1 MAESPDIYTE
11 LLEQKFGLE
20 EAVMT
25 TQQIDLAVFP
35 EMEEADTELVPCD
48 DLRSEIISVDPERMW
63 GTPCFVGTRLPVKSL
78 FDHLASGVSL
88 EEFLDQ
94 FEGMSREVCAQTLEM
109 AFQRLMEGLPDGR
122 AHKL

>member
-1 MAESPDIYTE
+1 LKAAFWTDTTVLVNDKTPEWKSPDIHDE
-11 LLEQKFGLE
+11 LLRQAFGLE

-88 EEFLDQ
+88 EEF
-94 FEGMSREVCAQTLEM
+94 FGPV
-109 AFQRLMEGLPDGR
+109 
-122 AHKL
+122 